1 MDRER
6 AKFILQS
13 FRPDGADAKEPAFQE
28 ALELATEDRELGE
41 WLAGERAQDAAFATM
56 LSNVEIPDD
65 LRDAIFNVLNGHGDT
80 EADFDSD
87 FMGALASLRAPERL
101 REEILGAME
110 VESKIIE
117 IPRRHPI
124 ARTLK
129 WASSSVALLAMM
141 AVVFVFF
148 FGAGG
153 NAIAGSTPKEVEH
166 AAIRMLESPF
176 FALDLENDRPAAL
189 YEWLK
194 SQDLPAP
201 AVIPQGLKN
210 LKGVG
215 CRFLEIGEAKSR
227 ASLVCYRKGD
237 KVLHL
242 VTIKSEAVDFEGMQ
256 GMQGM
261 DHAREICRDCD
272 KNDGWAMTRWT
283 NGSYTFFLLSKMEVG
298 ELAEVF

>member
-1 MDRER
+1 MNRER

-41 WLAGERAQDAAFATM
+41 WLAAERAQDAAFAAI
-56 LSNVEIPDD
+56 LSAVEIPED
-65 LRDAIFNVLNGHGDT
+65 LRDAIFNVLNGHEDA

-87 FMGALASLRAPERL
+87 FMGALASLRAPARL

-117 IPRRHPI
+117 IPKRHPI
-124 ARTLK
+124 ARTVT
-129 WASSSVALLAMM
+129 WISSSVALLAMM

-153 NAIAGSTPKEVEH
+153 NAIAGSTPREVERST
-166 AAIRMLESPF
+166 IRMLESPF
-176 FALDLENDRPAAL
+176 FALDLENDRPTAL
-189 YEWLK
+189 FEWLK

-201 AVIPQGLKN
+201 EAIPAGLKD

-242 VTIKSEAVDFEGMQ
+242 VTMKSEAVVSEGIQ
-256 GMQGM
+256 GVGN
-261 DHAREICRDCD
+261 ARQVCRGCD
-272 KNDGWAMTRWT
+272 KKKEWSMTQWT
-283 NGSYTFFLLSKMEVG
+283 EGDYTFFLLSKMDVE
-298 ELAEVF
+298 ELAGVF

>member
-41 WLAGERAQDAAFATM
+41 WLAGERAQDAAFAAI
-56 LSNVEIPDD
+56 LSKVEIPDD
-65 LRDAIFNVLNGHGDT
+65 LREAIFNVLDGHGDA

-87 FMGALASLRAPERL
+87 FMGALASLRAPARL

-117 IPRRHPI
+117 IPKRHPI
-124 ARTLK
+124 ARTVT
-129 WASSSVALLAMM
+129 WVASSVAMLAMM
-141 AVVFVFF
+141 AVVFIFF

-153 NAIAGSTPKEVEH
+153 NAIAGSTPREVEKST
-166 AAIRMLESPF
+166 IRMLESPF

-189 YEWLK
+189 YEWLTSK
-194 SQDLPAP
+194 GLPAP
-201 AVIPQGLKN
+201 ESVPEGLKN

-215 CRFLEIGEAKSR
+215 CRFLEIGEARSR

-242 VTIKSEAVDFEGMQ
+242 VTLKSDAVESEGIQ
-256 GMQGM
+256 GMEQ
-261 DHAREICRDCD
+261 AREVCRGCD
-272 KNDGWAMTRWT
+272 TKKEWSMTQWRE
-283 NGSYTFFLLSKMEVG
+283 GEYTFFLLSKMEVG
-298 ELAEVF
+298 ELAGVF